1 MPVTQKKQSC
11 LFLSFLFPSLL
22 LLTPKSVQL
31 FGEETWKVAKPPT
44 ITPVPVWKKL
54 LPSQSDSLSQVPHQ
68 LLTHTQGTRQ
78 HCHFQRQYQLT
89 VFLQWQSDG
98 CSLYPLYSSLVWNTY
113 TAFSRLSRWVTWL
126 NPTSQARLSEVP
138 NWSPWSAWV
147 CAQEPTKFF
156 VIPQYQTH

>member
-31 FGEETWKVAKPPT
+31 FGEETWKVAKLPT

-68 LLTHTQGTRQ
+68 LLTHLHKGPGS
-78 HCHFQRQYQLT
+78 T
-89 VFLQWQSDG
+89 VISRGSANLGFFFNDRAM
-98 CSLYPLYSSLVWNTY
+98 VAVY
-113 TAFSRLSRWVTWL
+113 T
-126 NPTSQARLSEVP
+126 
-138 NWSPWSAWV
+138 
-147 CAQEPTKFF
+147 
-156 VIPQYQTH
+156 H